1 MAGIRRTL
9 QGSVIILMSV
19 VSLANAAELD
29 RASALSAIRKAGLQS
44 YTVEV
49 PIGNEVNLKIL
60 IPGVMRQDAN
70 WGGQLNAAYKCLND
84 LGYLRI
90 AKNPSHPL
98 GAFIIETTNKSDMIG
113 KVLNKPL
120 LGYSSR
126 YVFQIAD
133 RIPEQISGIK
143 KTGTDSATALFE
155 WKLGNRNDVFKCMVN
170 RDENT
175 LTTGVAEFGKYDN
188 GWRVENINLFKK

>member
-9 QGSVIILMSV
+9 QGVIILMGVISI
-19 VSLANAAELD
+19 ANAAELD
-29 RASALSAIRKAGLQS
+29 RTTALSAIRKAELQP
-44 YTVEV
+44 YIVEI
-49 PIGNEVNLKIL
+49 PIGNEVNLNML
-60 IPGVMRQDAN
+60 LPSVMKQDAN

-90 AKNPSHPL
+90 AKNPRHPL
-98 GAFIIETTNKSDMIG
+98 GAYIVETTNKSNMIG

-143 KTGTDSATALFE
+143 KTGSDSATALFE

>member
-1 MAGIRRTL
+1 MG
-9 QGSVIILMSV
+9 
-19 VSLANAAELD
+19 
-29 RASALSAIRKAGLQS
+29 
-44 YTVEV
+44 
-49 PIGNEVNLKIL
+49 
-60 IPGVMRQDAN
+60 
-70 WGGQLNAAYKCLND
+70 AY
-84 LGYLRI
+84 I
-90 AKNPSHPL
+90 V
-98 GAFIIETTNKSDMIG
+98 ETTNKSDMIG

-120 LGYSSR
+120 LGYSNR

-155 WKLGNRNDVFKCMVN
+155 WKLGNHNEVFKCMVN

>member
-1 MAGIRRTL
+1 MAGMKRML
-9 QGSVIILMSV
+9 QAFIFFIYA
-19 VSLANAAELD
+19 VSMANAAELD
-29 RASALSAIRKAGLQS
+29 RVTALSAIRKAGLQP
-44 YTVEV
+44 YIVEI
-49 PIGNEVNLKIL
+49 PIGNEVNLNIL
-60 IPGVMRQDAN
+60 LPGVMRADAN

-90 AKNPSHPL
+90 AKSPSRPL
-98 GAFIIETTNKSDMIG
+98 GVYIVETTNKSGMIS
-113 KVLNKPL
+113 KVLNKSL

-188 GWRVENINLFKK
+188 GWRVENINMFKK

>member
-1 MAGIRRTL
+1 MAGIRQTL
-9 QGSVIILMSV
+9 QGVIILTGV

-29 RASALSAIRKAGLQS
+29 RASALSAIRKTGLQP
-44 YTVEV
+44 YIVEI
-49 PIGNEVNLKIL
+49 PIGNEVNLNIL
-60 IPGVMRQDAN
+60 LPGVMRQDAN

-90 AKNPSHPL
+90 AKNPRHPL
-98 GAFIIETTNKSDMIG
+98 GAYIVETTNKSDMIG

-143 KTGTDSATALFE
+143 KTGTDSATALF
-155 WKLGNRNDVFKCMVN
+155 KCMVN
-170 RDENT
+170 RDEDT
-175 LTTGVAEFGKYDN
+175 STTGVAELGKYDN